1 MQLLYSRKNDSFRSF
16 DQSFGVGATAKNV
29 LPVLSSGPG
38 ESQYAIATP
47 RLNSGIAITSSGLS
61 GMVTTLWDLTK
72 SVASPTTSFAYPTT
86 VASSGCLSASLSS
99 TAAVTLCLSASVAE
113 SALGKYFL

>member
-1 MQLLYSRKNDSFRSF
+1 MNDSFRSL

-47 RLNSGIAITSSGLS
+47 RLNSGIAITSSGVS
-61 GMVTTLWDLTK
+61 GIVTSLCDLTK
-72 SVASPTTSFAYPTT
+72 LVASPTTSFAQPTT
-86 VASSGCLSASLSS
+86 VASSGCCSASLSS
-99 TAAVTLCLSASVAE
+99 TAAVALCLSPSVAD
-113 SALGKYFL
+113 SALGKYLL